1 MKSLLLQFLSLPP
14 WIRWS
19 VDVLIHTLFTE
30 KVIVRL
36 RDDVDVR
43 WRLMWMSSLRWSRPV
58 TAWLRNQTSWPSY
71 DSLQHIWR
79 VFRVSVSICVPVT
92 QEFWTRS
99 GNVTYVHNIMS
110 WASPYRSQALVG
122 LVGRHSYEVALGSG
136 IVVKLLGEVNNSGS
150 KL

>member
-43 WRLMWMSSLRWSRPV
+43 WRLMWTSSLRWSRPV
-58 TAWLRNQTSWPSY
+58 TAWLKNQTSWPSY
-71 DSLQHIWR
+71 DSLPHIWR
-79 VFRVSVSICVPVT
+79 VFRVSVSICVLVT
-92 QEFWTRS
+92 QEFWMRS
-99 GNVTYVHNIMS
+99 GNVTYVHNIMR
-110 WASPYRSQALVG
+110 WASPYGSQALVG
-122 LVGRHSYEVALGSG
+122 LVGRHSYGVVMVLGS
-136 IVVKLLGEVNNSGS
+136 VVKLLGEVTNSGS
-150 KL
+150 TL